1 MGETNVAPRPI
12 NVINGT
18 EIVTMMEN
26 VKMVW
31 RAARI
36 IAQGNMDINGTRKMI
51 AVLNWVRRHFHSSFS
66 YFMGCLSIDICSLNI
81 DYTGF

>member
-1 MGETNVAPRPI
+1 MLYILNPPLQNAWGETIVAHRRI
-12 NVINGT
+12 NVLNGT

-36 IAQGNMDINGTRKMI
+36 IAHGNMDINGTGKMI
-51 AVLNWVRRHFHSSFS
+51 AVISWVRRHFHSSFG
-66 YFMGCLSIDICSLNI
+66 YLRGIYL
-81 DYTGF
+81 

>member
-1 MGETNVAPRPI
+1 MLHILNPPLQNAWGETIVAHRRI
-12 NVINGT
+12 NVMNGT

-36 IAQGNMDINGTRKMI
+36 IAQGNMDIDGTRKMI
-51 AVLNWVRRHFHSSFS
+51 AVLNWVRRHFHLSFS
-66 YFMGCLSIDICSLNI
+66 YLYL
-81 DYTGF
+81 

>member
-1 MGETNVAPRPI
+1 ML
-12 NVINGT
+12 NGT

-66 YFMGCLSIDICSLNI
+66 YLMIYL
-81 DYTGF
+81 

>member
-1 MGETNVAPRPI
+1 
-12 NVINGT
+12 
-18 EIVTMMEN
+18 MMEN

-51 AVLNWVRRHFHSSFS
+51 AVLNWVRRNFHSSFS
-66 YFMGCLSIDICSLNI
+66 YLMGCDNMQFVCSFNI
-81 DYTGF
+81 DYMDF